1 MEVVG
6 QTPITKR
13 ILTKSIARR
22 VASNFGWSVVS
33 VAIGKDSKN
42 KSNC

>member
-1 MEVVG
+1 MEVIN
-6 QTPITKR
+6 QTTITKR

-33 VAIGKDSKN
+33 EAIGKDSKN